1 VRLKVGELSK
11 RSGLSVRTLHHYDSV
26 GLLKPSV
33 RSDAGYRLY
42 GEADIQRLNNI
53 LALREL
59 GIALDEI
66 RQILEGGMRST
77 PEVLSAQLTHV
88 DAEISRQ
95 QTLRAELDRL
105 QRAML
110 EKDEPSEAACLRT
123 LEAMAFYRR
132 HLSEEDRSLP
142 LLGSNGRFAAAWQEP
157 VDGLRE
163 LFEKGVSPRAS
174 VARHAAR
181 NWIALVEK
189 DTKSNA
195 GMFVRVDNLLTLR
208 GADLS
213 NTGFSPQLGEYILSA
228 FCEHRLLIYR
238 KYLAPSAYK
247 HLRCTY
253 IGVMREWPR
262 LLDGLDALRKARRSP
277 TNAEVQRM
285 ARLWI
290 DMRRKLALDDA
301 AIQAMRHA
309 EESEEELRV
318 GTWFHPRL
326 LAFLKE
332 AVASVAASA
341 NDQAPNT

>member
-1 VRLKVGELSK
+1 MRLKVGELSK

-42 GEADIQRLNNI
+42 GAADVQRLNNI

-59 GIALDEI
+59 GIPLDEI
-66 RQILEGGMRST
+66 RQILEGGMLST
-77 PEVLSAQLTHV
+77 SAVLSAQLARV
-88 DAEISRQ
+88 DAELSRQ

-110 EKDEPSEAACLRT
+110 EEEEPSEAACLRT
-123 LEAMAFYRR
+123 LEAMAFYRQ

-142 LLGSNGRFAAAWQEP
+142 LLGSNGKFAAAWQER
-157 VDGLRE
+157 VDGLRA

-174 VARHAAR
+174 VVRHAAR
-181 NWIALVEK
+181 DWIALLEK
-189 DTKSNA
+189 DTRSNA

-208 GADLS
+208 GAHLS
-213 NTGFSPQLGEYILSA
+213 NTGFSPELGEYILSA

-247 HLRCTY
+247 HLRRTY

-262 LLDGLDALRKARRSP
+262 LLDRLDALRNARRSS
-277 TNAEVQRM
+277 TNSEVQRI
-285 ARLWI
+285 AKRWT
-290 DMRRKLALDDA
+290 DMRRTLALDDA

-309 EESEEELRV
+309 EEAEEELRV
-318 GTWFHPRL
+318 GTWLHPRL
-326 LAFLKE
+326 LSFLKK

-341 NDQAPNT
+341 NDQAPDT